1 MAEQRRSR
9 RKKAPQTIP
18 VTNSITGEAIGFVG
32 NLSIDGMLLIANRA
46 LPDNALFQFTFEL
59 PGHGGSADRRLEIG
73 VHEQWSEPASIPGQF
88 WAGFRIIDIDP
99 QDRIAL
105 GAWVNAQEDQIA

>member
-9 RKKAPQTIP
+9 RKKAPQTIQ
-18 VTNSITGEAIGFVG
+18 VTNSISGEAIGFVG
-32 NLSIDGMLLIANRA
+32 NLSIDGMLLISEPRIARQCAVPVHVRIARPCGSANR
-46 LPDNALFQFTFEL
+46 
-59 PGHGGSADRRLEIG
+59 RVEIG

-99 QDRIAL
+99 QDRVAL
-105 GAWVNAQEDQIA
+105 GAWVNAQEDQTA

>member
-18 VTNSITGEAIGFVG
+18 VTNSISGEAIGFVG
-32 NLSIDGMLLIANRA
+32 NLSVDGMLLITNSA

-59 PGHGGSADRRLEIG
+59 PGHGGSANRRVEIG

-99 QDRIAL
+99 QDRVAL
-105 GAWVNAQEDQIA
+105 GAWVNAQEDQTA

>member
-1 MAEQRRSR
+1 MVEQRRSR
-9 RKKAPQTIP
+9 RKKAQQAIQ
-18 VTNSITGEAIGFVG
+18 VTNSITAETIGFIG

-46 LPDNALFQFTFEL
+46 LPDNALFQFSFEL
-59 PGHGGSADRRLEIG
+59 PGPAGSAVRRIEIG
-73 VHEQWSEPASIPGQF
+73 VHEQWSEPANIPGQF

-99 QDRIAL
+99 QDRVAL